1 MPFEAIAPWREL
13 WVYLSAT
20 PLFSLTITLAVYL
33 VWEWVHRRAGL
44 HPLLNPVAWSI
55 ATLGALLLGSG
66 LPYPAYFAGAQ
77 FIHFLLGPATVAL
90 AIPIFHQRRRV
101 AAHAKAVAV
110 ALLAGSVTAAGSAVA
125 LGAALGL
132 DATMLRTLA
141 PKSVTSPIAMAVSEQ
156 MGGIPALAAVFV
168 IVTGILGALFGPLLF
183 ALMRVRSSA
192 AKGLA
197 LGVVTHGIGTA
208 RAMQI
213 DPVAG
218 AFAALGMGL
227 NGVVTAVVL
236 PWLG

>member
-1 MPFEAIAPWREL
+1 MTEGL
-13 WVYLSAT
+13 WVYLAT
-20 PLFSLTITLAVYL
+20 SPLLWLAGTLVVWLTANGIASLSP
-33 VWEWVHRRAGL
+33 GN
-44 HPLLNPVAWSI
+44 PLLNPIMLSI
-55 ATLGALLLGSG
+55 AVIAIVLLVAGIDYG
-66 LPYPAYFAGAQ
+66 TYFEGAQ

-90 AIPIFHQRRRV
+90 AIPLFHQRRRV

-110 ALLAGSVTAAGSAVA
+110 ALVAGSVTAAGSAVA

-183 ALMRVRSSA
+183 AAMRVRSSA

>member
-1 MPFEAIAPWREL
+1 
-13 WVYLSAT
+13 
-20 PLFSLTITLAVYL
+20 
-33 VWEWVHRRAGL
+33 
-44 HPLLNPVAWSI
+44 
-55 ATLGALLLGSG
+55 
-66 LPYPAYFAGAQ
+66 
-77 FIHFLLGPATVAL
+77 
-90 AIPIFHQRRRV
+90 
-101 AAHAKAVAV
+101 
-110 ALLAGSVTAAGSAVA
+110 
-125 LGAALGL
+125 
-132 DATMLRTLA
+132 
-141 PKSVTSPIAMAVSEQ
+141 

-183 ALMRVRSSA
+183 AAMRVRSSA

>member
-1 MPFEAIAPWREL
+1 
-13 WVYLSAT
+13 
-20 PLFSLTITLAVYL
+20 
-33 VWEWVHRRAGL
+33 
-44 HPLLNPVAWSI
+44 
-55 ATLGALLLGSG
+55 
-66 LPYPAYFAGAQ
+66 
-77 FIHFLLGPATVAL
+77 
-90 AIPIFHQRRRV
+90 V
-101 AAHAKAVAV
+101 AA

-132 DATMLRTLA
+132 DPTMLRTLA

-168 IVTGILGALFGPLLF
+168 ILTGILGALFGPLLF

>member
-1 MPFEAIAPWREL
+1 
-13 WVYLSAT
+13 
-20 PLFSLTITLAVYL
+20 
-33 VWEWVHRRAGL
+33 
-44 HPLLNPVAWSI
+44 
-55 ATLGALLLGSG
+55 
-66 LPYPAYFAGAQ
+66 
-77 FIHFLLGPATVAL
+77 
-90 AIPIFHQRRRV
+90 
-101 AAHAKAVAV
+101 V
-110 ALLAGSVTAAGSAVA
+110 ALLAGSVTAAGSAVL

-183 ALMRVRSSA
+183 AAMRVRSSA